1 MWDKGRGEKWN
12 KIGISVFQLKYIKPS
27 ETALIYED
35 SHTKK
40 GFYCIRKGAT
50 AGLSSGV
57 LYLES

>member
-1 MWDKGRGEKWN
+1 MEQNWYF
-12 KIGISVFQLKYIKPS
+12 VFQLKYIKPS
-27 ETALIYED
+27 ETAMIYKD